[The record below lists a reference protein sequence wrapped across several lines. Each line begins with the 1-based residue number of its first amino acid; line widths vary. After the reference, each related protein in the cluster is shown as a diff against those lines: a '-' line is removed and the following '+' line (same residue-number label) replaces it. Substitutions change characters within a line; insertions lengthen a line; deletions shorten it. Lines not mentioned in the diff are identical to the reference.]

1 MYVDPGINT
10 SASNLKWVL
19 PYCKPDLPRVVG
31 ALLLFIANN
40 TMALTIPILS
50 GIIVDRVIVGGHAD
64 ELPRLCGLMILMTI
78 IRVGARYGY
87 QMWMERFGQNSVY
100 RLVSDEYEKLHELD
114 IT

>member
-19 PYCKPDLPRVVG
+19 PYCKPDLPRVAG
-31 ALLLFIANN
+31 ALLLFIVNN

-50 GIIVDRVIVGGHAD
+50 GIIVDRVIVGGHTD

-87 QMWMERFGQNSVY
+87 
-100 RLVSDEYEKLHELD
+100 
-114 IT
+114 

>member
-50 GIIVDRVIVGGHAD
+50 GIIVDRVITG
-64 ELPRLCGLMILMTI
+64 TI
-78 IRVGARYGY
+78 PPHGVLWVA
-87 QMWMERFGQNSVY
+87 
-100 RLVSDEYEKLHELD
+100 LD
-114 IT
+114 RR